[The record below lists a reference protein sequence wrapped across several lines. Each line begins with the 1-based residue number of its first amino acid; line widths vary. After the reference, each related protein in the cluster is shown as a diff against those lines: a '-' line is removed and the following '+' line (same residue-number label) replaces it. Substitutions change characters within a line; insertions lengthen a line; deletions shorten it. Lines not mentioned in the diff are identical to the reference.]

1 MLDLNQNVAKKSN
14 HAQKKLKKN
23 AMKTEIKG
31 FDLTIPVNNFHLSYD
46 DVGEG
51 KIPIIFLHGYPFDK
65 KMWQGQLD
73 FLAASYRLI
82 ACDIRGFGKSIDE
95 KTDLSID
102 LFTED
107 LITFMDRLN
116 IDKAII
122 CGLSMGGFI
131 ALNALRRFPERFQ
144 SLILCDTQCIADTVE
159 VKEKRYEIIDEIKSH
174 GVTNFNEGFIKSVFH
189 KDSLTDK
196 KDLVE
201 QLRNVVFSN
210 SENIIM
216 KGLVALAERTQ
227 TCSILNDIS
236 IPTLIICGRED
247 EVTPLAQSEFMHE
260 KIKGSTLQVVENAG
274 HVSNLEQPHEFN
286 IHLASFLA
294 TLSGIDKTS

>member
-1 MLDLNQNVAKKSN
+1 
-14 HAQKKLKKN
+14 
-23 AMKTEIKG
+23 MKTEIKG

-46 DVGEG
+46 DVGDG

-131 ALNALRRFPERFQ
+131 ALNALKRFPERFQ
-144 SLILCDTQCIADTVE
+144 SLILCDSQCIADTVE

-201 QLRNVVFSN
+201 HLRNIVFSN

-247 EVTPLAQSEFMHE
+247 EVTPLVQSEFMHE
-260 KIKGSTLQVVENAG
+260 KIKGSILQVVENAG